1 MNIEKIL
8 LIGIIIYVFYLHN
21 KINKN
26 NREDFALSD
35 TDKNE
40 MITLIKPAIKEIYN
54 TDMEA
59 VRQLAAMAT
68 KLNAGGV
75 EIPGNLTVTGNINS
89 SGTFTGIGTVP
100 IGSIIMWSGT
110 IGTIPSN
117 YKLCDGGN
125 GTPDLRDK
133 FVIGATQDMYNAN
146 SGNVWK
152 AQTNIT
158 GTQTMT
164 GGTKD
169 AIVVSHNHGVTDPGH
184 NHNFFGSYHDGT
196 PAPKLFL
203 ANWEWGSTINVSTN
217 TTGITIDSKGDSG
230 TNQNLPPYY
239 ALAFIMRIS

>member
-8 LIGIIIYVFYLHN
+8 LIGIIIYLIISH
-21 KINKN
+21 KK
-26 NREDFALSD
+26 NRENFAV
-35 TDKNE
+35 TDD
-40 MITLIKPAIKEIYN
+40 IRAAVKEVYN

-59 VRQLAAMAT
+59 VRKLDKMAQDLT
-68 KLNAGGV
+68 TGALKV
-75 EIPGNLTVTGNINS
+75 PGNLTVTGTI
-89 SGTFTGIGTVP
+89 SGVGVVP

-110 IGTIPSN
+110 IATIPTN
-117 YKLCDGGN
+117 YTLCNGGN
-125 GTPDLRDK
+125 GTPNLTDK

-146 SGNVWK
+146 SDNAWK

-169 AIVVSHNHGVTDPGH
+169 AIVVSHNHDVTDPGH
-184 NHNFFGSYHDGT
+184 AHNMWHGNNYQYAEGGITAFRMADNNYGGT
-196 PAPKLFL
+196 IIK
-203 ANWEWGSTINVSTN
+203 SN
-217 TTGITIDSKGDSG
+217 TTGITINSKGDSG

>member
-8 LIGIIIYVFYLHN
+8 LISIIIYLIISHN
-21 KINKN
+21 KINNK
-26 NREDFALSD
+26 EHFAV
-35 TDKNE
+35 TDD
-40 MITLIKPAIKEIYN
+40 IRAAVKEVYN

-59 VRQLAAMAT
+59 VRKLDKMAQDLT
-68 KLNAGGV
+68 TGALKV
-75 EIPGNLTVTGNINS
+75 PGNLTVTGTI
-89 SGTFTGIGTVP
+89 SGVGVVP

-117 YKLCDGGN
+117 YTLCNGGN

-133 FVIGATQDMYNAN
+133 FVIGATQDMYNAS

-169 AIVVSHNHGVTDPGH
+169 AIVVSHNHAVTDPGH
-184 NHNFFGSYHDGT
+184 THDQHNGQDYNWKDGT
-196 PAPKLFL
+196 GGIA
-203 ANWEWGSTINVSTN
+203 ASRMSSGNYGGTIIKSN